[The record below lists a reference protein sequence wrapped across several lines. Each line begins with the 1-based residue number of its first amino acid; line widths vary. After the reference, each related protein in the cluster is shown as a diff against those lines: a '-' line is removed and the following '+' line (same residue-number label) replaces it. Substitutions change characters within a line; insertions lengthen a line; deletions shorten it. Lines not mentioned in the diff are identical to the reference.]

1 MVFKIRGF
9 FAKLDFICR
18 SEQFG
23 KSGFVVGFG
32 GGGDGLTAVAV
43 IYLWY

>member
-23 KSGFVVGFG
+23 KSGFVVGFW
-32 GGGDGLTAVAV
+32 GGDGLTAVAV
-43 IYLWY
+43 IYL